1 MWKNGERVI
10 DFFVVFF
17 PLVKSKERQTN
28 CLPLMISH
36 AWNHGGAPG
45 INSFMGAASGGHKR
59 FETIKKFTI
68 RKFEW
73 YLYNID
79 VYVCTL

>member
-1 MWKNGERVI
+1 MQKNGERVI
-10 DFFVVFF
+10 DFFVFFF

-36 AWNHGGAPG
+36 VC
-45 INSFMGAASGGHKR
+45 
-59 FETIKKFTI
+59 ETMQSSRDYVSCVQYLEVRNALKKIKKFAI

-79 VYVCTL
+79 AYVCSL